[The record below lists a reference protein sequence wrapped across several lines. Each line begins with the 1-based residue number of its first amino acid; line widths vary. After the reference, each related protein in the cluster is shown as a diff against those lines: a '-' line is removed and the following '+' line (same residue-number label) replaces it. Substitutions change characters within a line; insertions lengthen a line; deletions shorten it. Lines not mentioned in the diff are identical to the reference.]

1 MIERALIQRRG
12 GVLSFETLSAAW
24 PISGFLMSFRRT
36 YSFPISSRGHRW
48 ARLSGGLLEAG
59 YSGDRLKA
67 VACHLRLNK
76 YVEKIK
82 PPFLKKDPKGVFNY
96 LMF

>member
-1 MIERALIQRRG
+1 
-12 GVLSFETLSAAW
+12 
-24 PISGFLMSFRRT
+24 
-36 YSFPISSRGHRW
+36 
-48 ARLSGGLLEAG
+48 
-59 YSGDRLKA
+59 LKA